1 MNWSTIVSLLQKGE
15 GDTQKF
21 FTTLQTLD
29 EFGTTLVAMAN
40 THGGSIIIGFD
51 LRNYHLTGCTLD
63 EAWFQKATT
72 FCEPT
77 IPFEVAS
84 IERNNKTIILV
95 TVPKQPAFCFYKNTY
110 YVMNKASVVIA
121 ETPLENPEVTP
132 SPMLQIREE
141 ETENNSVTFEI
152 ELPEETETHEML
164 NAEEQPTPRYEAVT
178 IQETRTSTDPSK
190 LNKRQKSA
198 LDFLYREQSIQ
209 NKKYREL
216 FQVSHKT
223 AHLELVEMVENG
235 LILPSGAGRSTCY
248 ILSKEKTASQS
259 F

>member
-15 GDTQKF
+15 SKTQKF
-21 FTTLQTLD
+21 FATLQTLD

-40 THGGSIIIGFD
+40 TDGGNIVIGFD

-63 EAWFQKATT
+63 DTWFQQTMA
-72 FCEPT
+72 FCNPK
-77 IPFEVAS
+77 IPFEVTRS
-84 IERNNKTIILV
+84 ERNNKTIVLI
-95 TVPKQPAFCFYKNTY
+95 TVSKQPSQCFYKNTY
-110 YVMNKASVVIA
+110 YTMKGTSVIIA
-121 ETPLENPEVTP
+121 EVPVEQPLH
-132 SPMLQIREE
+132 IHEE
-141 ETENNSVTFEI
+141 ETENNSIIFDI
-152 ELPEETETHEML
+152 ELPEETPSTPIIPDFQNET
-164 NAEEQPTPRYEAVT
+164 RYEAV
-178 IQETRTSTDPSK
+178 IIEETAHSNDESK
-190 LNKRQKSA
+190 LNKRQQKA